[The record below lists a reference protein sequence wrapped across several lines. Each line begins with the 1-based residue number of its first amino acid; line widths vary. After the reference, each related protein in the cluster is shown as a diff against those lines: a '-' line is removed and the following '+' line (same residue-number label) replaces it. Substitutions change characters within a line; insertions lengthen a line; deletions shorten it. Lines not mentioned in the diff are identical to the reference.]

1 MSGLFKWALGALAAA
16 AVAVLPGTPASAQAP
31 AQSWPNQR
39 VTIVVPFGAGSNTDI
54 LARIFADEMAR
65 KWGQQV
71 IVENRPGLA
80 GTAAVAKA
88 TPDGYT
94 LMVTSN
100 GHTVAGLVTKD
111 APFDPVKD
119 FAGITRLG
127 SSPLF
132 LIGFPGTPVKT
143 LKDVIE
149 LAKKEPGK
157 LNFSSPGL
165 ASTTFIA
172 GALFRKAAD
181 INIVHVPFRSAPD
194 AVTAV
199 LRGDAQFYFAPV
211 NLARDQ
217 AEAGKV
223 IAIAAATPERLP
235 ELPNTPT
242 FTEAGLP
249 FVYDSWF
256 GLLAPRSVPKPILD
270 KIEKDWADALKTA
283 DMQEKIKTQ
292 FVIAKSDTPEAMD
305 KIIKDETA
313 NLTEVFKESGLL
325 TQR

>member
-1 MSGLFKWALGALAAA
+1 MKRLLSFVCGMAALAALTA
-16 AVAVLPGTPASAQAP
+16 PVSAQN
-31 AQSWPNQR
+31 WPTQR
-39 VTIVVPFGAGSNTDI
+39 VTIVVPFGAGSVTDI
-54 LARIFADEMAR
+54 LARIFAEEMG
-65 KWGQQV
+65 KHWGQQV

-88 TPDGYT
+88 APDGYT

-100 GHTVAGLVTKD
+100 GHTVSGLVTKD

-127 SSPLF
+127 SAPLF
-132 LIGFPGTPVKT
+132 LITPPDFSAKT
-143 LKDVIE
+143 LKEIID

-172 GALFRKAAD
+172 GALFRKVAGV
-181 INIVHVPFRSAPD
+181 NIVHVPFRSAPD

-199 LRGDAQFYFAPV
+199 MRGDAQLYFAPV

-217 AEAGKV
+217 SAAGKV
-223 IAIAAATPERLP
+223 NAVAAATAQRIPDLASV
-235 ELPNTPT
+235 PT

-256 GLLAPRSVPKPILD
+256 GLMAQRGVPKAVLD
-270 KIEKDWADALKTA
+270 KISKDWAAA
-283 DMQEKIKTQ
+283 IKTPEMQSKLKSQ
-292 FVIAKSDTPEAMD
+292 FLIGVTDTPEQMD
-305 KIIKDETA
+305 KIVKDETET
-313 NLTEVFKESGLL
+313 LTNVFKEAGI
-325 TQR
+325 

>member
-1 MSGLFKWALGALAAA
+1 MKRILSLLFGAAA
-16 AVAVLPGTPASAQAP
+16 ACMVAAVPAM
-31 AQSWPNQR
+31 AQSWPTQR
-39 VTIVVPFGAGSNTDI
+39 VTVVVPFGAGSVTDI
-54 LARIFADEMAR
+54 LARIFAEDMGKR
-65 KWGQQV
+65 WGQQV

-100 GHTVAGLVTKD
+100 GHTVSGLVTKD
-111 APFDPVKD
+111 PPFDPVKD

-127 SSPLF
+127 SAPLF
-132 LIGFPGTPVKT
+132 LITHPDVPAKTVKE
-143 LKDVIE
+143 VIE

-172 GALFRKAAD
+172 GAQFRRIAG

-199 LRGDAQFYFAPV
+199 IRGDAQFYFAPI

-217 AEAGKV
+217 SEAGKV
-223 IAIAAATPERLP
+223 RAIAAATAKRIP
-235 ELPNTPT
+235 ELPNVPT

-256 GLLAPRSVPKPILD
+256 GLMAPAGVPKPILE
-270 KIEKDWADALKTA
+270 KISKDWAEA
-283 DMQEKIKTQ
+283 IKTPEMEARIKGQ
-292 FVIAKSDTPEAMD
+292 YLIGVTDTPSAMD
-305 KIIKDETA
+305 KIVKDETA
-313 NLTEVFKESGLL
+313 ALTETFKQAGIGG
-325 TQR
+325 

>member
-1 MSGLFKWALGALAAA
+1 MKRVLNFVFGAAA
-16 AVAVLPGTPASAQAP
+16 MAAASIVSTTPASAQN
-31 AQSWPNQR
+31 WPTQR
-39 VTIVVPFGAGSNTDI
+39 VTVVVPFGAGSVTDI
-54 LARIFADEMAR
+54 LARIFAEDMAR
-65 KWGQQV
+65 RWGQQV

-80 GTAAVAKA
+80 GTAGVAKA
-88 TPDGYT
+88 APDGYT

-127 SSPLF
+127 SAPLF
-132 LIGFPGTPVKT
+132 LITHPDVPAKT
-143 LKDVIE
+143 LKEVIE

-172 GALFRKAAD
+172 GAQFRRIAGID
-181 INIVHVPFRSAPD
+181 IVHVPFRSAPD

-199 LRGDAQFYFAPV
+199 IRGDAQLYFAPI

-217 AEAGKV
+217 SEAGKV
-223 IAIAAATPERLP
+223 RAIAAATEKRIP
-235 ELPNTPT
+235 ELPNVPT

-256 GLLAPRSVPKPILD
+256 GLLAPAGVPKSILE
-270 KIEKDWADALKTA
+270 KISKDWAEALKNPA
-283 DMQEKIKTQ
+283 MDARIKGQ
-292 FVIAKSDTPEAMD
+292 FLIGVHDTPAAID
-305 KIIKDETA
+305 KIVKDETA
-313 NLTEVFKESGLL
+313 ALTETFKQAGIGK
-325 TQR
+325 

>member
-1 MSGLFKWALGALAAA
+1 MNGLLKWALGAAAA
-16 AVAVLPGTPASAQAP
+16 ATISVGLAAPASAQ
-31 AQSWPNQR
+31 SWPTQR
-39 VTIVVPFGAGSNTDI
+39 VTVVVPFGAGSVTDI
-54 LARIFADEMAR
+54 LARIFAEDMGKR
-65 KWGQQV
+65 WGQQV

-100 GHTVAGLVTKD
+100 GHTVSGLVTKD

-127 SSPLF
+127 SAPLF
-132 LIGFPGTPVKT
+132 LITHPDVPAKTVKE
-143 LKDVIE
+143 VID

-172 GALFRKAAD
+172 GAQFRRIAG

-199 LRGDAQFYFAPV
+199 IRGDAQFYFAPS

-217 AEAGKV
+217 SEAGKV
-223 IAIAAATPERLP
+223 RAIAAATEKRIP
-235 ELPNTPT
+235 ELPNVPT

-256 GLLAPRSVPKPILD
+256 GLMAPAGVPKPVLE
-270 KIEKDWADALKTA
+270 KISKDWAEA
-283 DMQEKIKTQ
+283 IKTPDMDARIKAQ
-292 FVIAKSDTPEAMD
+292 FLIGVTDTPAAMD
-305 KIIKDETA
+305 KIVKDETA
-313 NLTEVFKESGLL
+313 AMTETFKAAGIG
-325 TQR
+325 Q